1 MTQAAAALSP
11 AQRSL
16 VEKGLAVQRAREE
29 KQAIKAAIDAA
40 SRRHLSETKERC
52 RAQDRDRDR
61 SLIIRH
67 VGEELA
73 RVALR
78 DHESWRKPVKALG
91 VAPEASK
98 SSSNNNNK
106 SRHDAKTPSLETGIT
121 SATEADDY
129 DEERFGSVRRPPRPR
144 KPNIWLQIFEHE
156 QAEVKQEREEQ
167 RRRRLAAAAEFR
179 CQLSEQEA
187 LKHARVERDRQ
198 REDEY
203 AKQQAQQAAE
213 WKELEKEKQRRRQL
227 AAEEE
232 VSRCKE
238 ELRVAHELAI
248 QARKK
253 KELQEQRT
261 IARYQAL
268 IEEEKRQK
276 ELRKIKEKELMEKVA
291 QANEEQ
297 LALKR
302 QERQREQEEE
312 VRLQREYAKKLEL
325 QEAARIRELQEVLSK
340 QSQKVKMALLNVKSA
355 EEKAREDEERAAIIQ
370 AQVRRREEEE
380 AQKREQRRRAIV
392 QKQIQALKEQKEEK
406 RQRFRQ
412 EEVAEEAYAV
422 EFKQD
427 YLAWVQKQKQSQ
439 IEVRKKNV
447 ANGALVR
454 RQMDED
460 AARRADEDK
469 YGMSKREMALNAT
482 LLRKIGI
489 DAPPP
494 DAPSR

>member
-1 MTQAAAALSP
+1 MTQAALSP

-16 VEKGLAVQRAREE
+16 VEKGLAVQRARDE
-29 KQAIKAAIDAA
+29 KQVIKAAIDAA
-40 SRRHLSETKERC
+40 TRRHVSETRERC
-52 RAQDRDRDR
+52 RAQHLAHDRDR

-73 RVALR
+73 RVAQR
-78 DHESWRKPVKALG
+78 DHSSWRKPVRAAA
-91 VAPEASK
+91 VAPGDRETSG
-98 SSSNNNNK
+98 NNNK
-106 SRHDAKTPSLETGIT
+106 GQCDTKTP
-121 SATEADDY
+121 ADLASPPIDEDEY

-179 CQLSEQEA
+179 CQLSEQES
-187 LKHARVERDRQ
+187 LKHARAERDRQ

-203 AKQQAQQAAE
+203 AKQQAMQAAA
-213 WKELEKEKQRRRQL
+213 WKEQEKEKQRRRQL

-232 VSRCKE
+232 VQRCKE
-238 ELRVAHELAI
+238 ELRVAHELSI

-268 IEEEKRQK
+268 MEEEKRQK

-291 QANEEQ
+291 QANEQQ

-302 QERQREQEEE
+302 QERQREQDEE

-325 QEAARIRELQEVLSK
+325 QEAARVRELQEVLSK

-355 EEKAREDEERAAIIQ
+355 EEKAREDEERAAIVQ
-370 AQVRRREEEE
+370 AQVRQREEEAARARE
-380 AQKREQRRRAIV
+380 AKRKAII

-406 RQRFRQ
+406 QQRFRQ
-412 EEVAEEAYAV
+412 EVVAEEAYAV

-427 YLAWVQKQKQSQ
+427 YLTWVEKQKQSQ
-439 IEVRKKNV
+439 LEVRKKNV
-447 ANGALVR
+447 ANGLLVR

-460 AARRADEDK
+460 ARRRADEDK
-469 YGMSKREMALNAT
+469 YGMSKREMALNAA
-482 LLRKIGI
+482 LLKKIGI
-489 DAPPP
+489 EKPPP
-494 DAPSR
+494 DASSR